1 MLCRWNPRTSLIL
14 LFVIG
19 ADVGWTL
26 CFRPHS
32 RTSDLSGGIVS
43 CIFAY
48 VHVSLRRQTRKNR
61 TSVGGFSKV
70 MSMITDWSAVGGKH
84 RQAWRILAGK
94 VDLLCVSTKINEC
107 SHFLRYLCC
116 LVNSTRHKSPL

>member
-1 MLCRWNPRTSLIL
+1 ML

-19 ADVGWTL
+19 ANVGWTL
-26 CFRPHS
+26 CFCPHS
-32 RTSDLSGGIVS
+32 RTSDLGGGIDS

-48 VHVSLRRQTRKNR
+48 IHVSLRRQTRKNR

-70 MSMITDWSAVGGKH
+70 MSTITDWSVVGGKH
-84 RQAWRILAGK
+84 QQACRISAGK

-107 SHFLRYLCC
+107 SRFLRYLCC
-116 LVNSTRHKSPL
+116 LVNSTGHKSPL